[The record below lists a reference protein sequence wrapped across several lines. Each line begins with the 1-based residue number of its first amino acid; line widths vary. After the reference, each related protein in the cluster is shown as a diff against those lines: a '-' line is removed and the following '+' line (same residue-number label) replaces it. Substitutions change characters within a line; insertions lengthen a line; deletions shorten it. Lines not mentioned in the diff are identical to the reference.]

1 MQTRRKRVAGM
12 ATLPQREECL
22 KDALVSIYDQ
32 MDEIYLILNLYE
44 RVPEWI
50 ARLRKVSA
58 VLGDNSLGVEGKF
71 FFAGLNPGCYFFG
84 IDDDLVYPAGYAN
97 YMIAGEQ
104 KHKAIVTLHGKR
116 FDNAPITSYRRDFTL
131 NVRCLGSLGRDT
143 RVHTGGTGV
152 MLFDTNRFNVN
163 PQDFKHK
170 NMGDVQIAKLANERS
185 VPIIA
190 LAHRHGYMKYLF
202 PPGDTVWHT
211 QKDDRIQTEIV
222 NSIIR
227 NSRNANC
234 E

>member
-1 MQTRRKRVAGM
+1 MAGV

-22 KDALVSIYDQ
+22 RAALGSVYDQ

-50 ARLRKVSA
+50 AKLKKVSA

-84 IDDDLVYPAGYAN
+84 IDDDLVYPAGYAS

-116 FDNAPITSYRRDFTL
+116 FDRAPIDSYRRDFTL
-131 NVRCLGSLGRDT
+131 NVRCLGSLRRDT
-143 RVHTGGTGV
+143 VVHTGGTGV
-152 MLFDTNRFNVN
+152 MMFDTDRFNVN
-163 PQDFKHK
+163 PQDFKHR
-170 NMGDVQIAKLANERS
+170 NMGDVQIARLAYEKGI
-185 VPIIA
+185 PIVA
-190 LAHRHGYMKYLF
+190 LAHRRGYMQYLF
-202 PPGDTVWHT
+202 PRGETVWHT
-211 QKDDRIQTEIV
+211 QKDDRIQTEMV

-227 NSRNANC
+227 DSRNANC
-234 E
+234 EK